1 VTVVTDGGAARGNTP
16 PARHIATHFPPL
28 PGVPMDE
35 VDRQARKEDPMDT
48 LITPPLAQD
57 NEYLQA
63 TLAVAIGQMKGL
75 HAMITALMAEV
86 AALRKTVA
94 EKPENVDQYQ
104 SNLKAAMETAKPF
117 VDDAMQT
124 YDEMI
129 ELVCSTDA
137 WKN

>member
-1 VTVVTDGGAARGNTP
+1 MET
-16 PARHIATHFPPL
+16 
-28 PGVPMDE
+28 
-35 VDRQARKEDPMDT
+35 Q
-48 LITPPLAQD
+48 ITAPLAQD

-75 HAMITALMAEV
+75 HAMISALMAEV

-94 EKPENVDQYQ
+94 EKPENVDLYQ
-104 SNLKAAMETAKPF
+104 VNLKAAMETAKPF

-129 ELVCSTDA
+129 ELVCSGDV

>member
-1 VTVVTDGGAARGNTP
+1 MET
-16 PARHIATHFPPL
+16 
-28 PGVPMDE
+28 
-35 VDRQARKEDPMDT
+35 Q
-48 LITPPLAQD
+48 ITAPLANE

-75 HAMITALMAEV
+75 HAMISALMAEV

-94 EKPENVDQYQ
+94 EKPETSEQFQ
-104 SNLKAAMETAKPF
+104 AHLKAAMETAKPF
-117 VDDAMQT
+117 VDHAMQT

-129 ELVCSTDA
+129 EMVCSTDV

>member
-1 VTVVTDGGAARGNTP
+1 MTAVTDAGDDGRNTA
-16 PARHIATHFPPL
+16 PARHITTPRFPTS
-28 PGVPMDE
+28 GVQMLIGQDG
-35 VDRQARKEDPMDT
+35 KEDLMET
-48 LITPPLAQD
+48 LITPPLAPD

-75 HAMITALMAEV
+75 HAMISALMAEV

-94 EKPENVDQYQ
+94 EKPENADVYQ

-129 ELVCSTDA
+129 ELVCSTDV

>member
-1 VTVVTDGGAARGNTP
+1 
-16 PARHIATHFPPL
+16 
-28 PGVPMDE
+28 
-35 VDRQARKEDPMDT
+35 MDT
-48 LITPPLAQD
+48 LITPPLAQE

-94 EKPENVDQYQ
+94 EKPENADQYQ
-104 SNLKAAMETAKPF
+104 SNLKAAMETARPF

>member
-1 VTVVTDGGAARGNTP
+1 
-16 PARHIATHFPPL
+16 
-28 PGVPMDE
+28 
-35 VDRQARKEDPMDT
+35 MDT
-48 LITPPLAQD
+48 LITAPLAQD

-94 EKPENVDQYQ
+94 GKPENADQYQ

-117 VDDAMQT
+117 VDDAMRT

-129 ELVCSTDA
+129 ELVCSTDV

>member
-1 VTVVTDGGAARGNTP
+1 
-16 PARHIATHFPPL
+16 
-28 PGVPMDE
+28 
-35 VDRQARKEDPMDT
+35 MDT

-94 EKPENVDQYQ
+94 EKPENADQYQ

-129 ELVCSTDA
+129 DLVCSTDV

>member
-1 VTVVTDGGAARGNTP
+1 
-16 PARHIATHFPPL
+16 
-28 PGVPMDE
+28 
-35 VDRQARKEDPMDT
+35 MDT
-48 LITPPLAQD
+48 LITPALAQD
-57 NEYLQA
+57 NDYLQA

-94 EKPENVDQYQ
+94 EKPENADQYQ
-104 SNLKAAMETAKPF
+104 SNLKTAMETAKPF

>member
-1 VTVVTDGGAARGNTP
+1 
-16 PARHIATHFPPL
+16 
-28 PGVPMDE
+28 
-35 VDRQARKEDPMDT
+35 MDT

-94 EKPENVDQYQ
+94 EKPENADQYQ

-129 ELVCSTDA
+129 ELVCSTDV

>member
-1 VTVVTDGGAARGNTP
+1 MDKQITTP
-16 PARHIATHFPPL
+16 
-28 PGVPMDE
+28 
-35 VDRQARKEDPMDT
+35 
-48 LITPPLAQD
+48 LIQE
-57 NEYLQA
+57 NEHLQA

-75 HAMITALMAEV
+75 HAMISALMAEV

-94 EKPENVDQYQ
+94 EKPENDELYQ
-104 SNLKAAMETAKPF
+104 TNLKAAVETAKPF

-129 ELVCSTDA
+129 EMVCSADG

>member
-1 VTVVTDGGAARGNTP
+1 MET
-16 PARHIATHFPPL
+16 
-28 PGVPMDE
+28 
-35 VDRQARKEDPMDT
+35 Q
-48 LITPPLAQD
+48 ITAPVGQD

-75 HAMITALMAEV
+75 QAMISALMAEV

-94 EKPENVDQYQ
+94 ERPENAEQYQ

-129 ELVCSTDA
+129 EMVCSTDV

>member
-1 VTVVTDGGAARGNTP
+1 MSQTPRTTNVILRPHVTLAP
-16 PARHIATHFPPL
+16 HFST
-28 PGVPMDE
+28 PGVQMLIEQDG
-35 VDRQARKEDPMDT
+35 KEDLMDT
-48 LITPPLAQD
+48 HLAPLTQE

-63 TLAVAIGQMKGL
+63 MLAVAIGQMKGL
-75 HAMITALMAEV
+75 HAMISALMAEV

-94 EKPENVDQYQ
+94 EKPENAGLDQN
-104 SNLKAAMETAKPF
+104 NLKAAMETAKPF

-129 ELVCSTDA
+129 ELVCSTDV

>member
-1 VTVVTDGGAARGNTP
+1 
-16 PARHIATHFPPL
+16 
-28 PGVPMDE
+28 
-35 VDRQARKEDPMDT
+35 MDT

-94 EKPENVDQYQ
+94 EKPENADLYQ
-104 SNLKAAMETAKPF
+104 RNLKAAMETAKPF

-129 ELVCSTDA
+129 DLVCSTDV